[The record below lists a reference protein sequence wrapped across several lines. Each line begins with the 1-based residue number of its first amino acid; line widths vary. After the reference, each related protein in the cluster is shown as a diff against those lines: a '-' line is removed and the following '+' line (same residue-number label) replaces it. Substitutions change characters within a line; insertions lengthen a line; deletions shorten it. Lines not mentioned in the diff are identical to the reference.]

1 MVARRAHNP
10 KVVGSNPA
18 SATTNQP
25 LRLVFLC
32 LNLIVFVQW
41 VSEAKTVRWT
51 VFCMYFA
58 LQYFQCTS
66 ELFISYANQYFTC
79 NQTSF

>member
-18 SATTNQP
+18 SATTNQS

-32 LNLIVFVQW
+32 LNLIVLYNGVWYHRAWLVGLARLKQSVDFFAINPYCGLYIFKV
-41 VSEAKTVRWT
+41 KT
-51 VFCMYFA
+51 
-58 LQYFQCTS
+58 L
-66 ELFISYANQYFTC
+66 
-79 NQTSF
+79 